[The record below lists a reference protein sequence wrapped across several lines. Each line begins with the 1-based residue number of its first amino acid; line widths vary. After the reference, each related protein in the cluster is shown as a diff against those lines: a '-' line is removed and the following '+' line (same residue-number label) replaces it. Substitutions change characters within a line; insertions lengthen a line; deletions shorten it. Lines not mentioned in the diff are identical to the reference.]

1 MLAVALIP
9 IGAALGAPPSQTVWL
24 VSALYLATAVG
35 QPVVGRLVDL
45 FGPRPLYLAG
55 TGLVGA
61 AGLLGAVAPNLGV
74 LVVARV
80 LLGLG
85 TCAGYPA
92 AMYLI
97 RREGD
102 RTGRHAPGGILTTL
116 SISAQVTSVIG
127 PTLGGLLIGL
137 GGWRTIFTVNIPLT
151 AACLWLGARRLPRT
165 QRTKV
170 TLDVPGMVLFAAML
184 AALLAFLMDPRPHT
198 WYLLALAGLA
208 AAGFVAREAQHSEP
222 FLDVRVLKGN
232 GPMLATYAR
241 QLLNF
246 SAAYAFFYGYVQWVE
261 DSLGLTASAAGLV
274 MLPLSVTAVG
284 SAAISGRRPGIRS
297 KLLVGALSLAAASA
311 VLLTLGTRSPMWLVV
326 GVGALVGVPQGI
338 NGLANQNAL
347 YHQADPARMGSA
359 AGLLRTF
366 MYLGA
371 MSAAAAVAKVFPDGA
386 STDGLHELAMFMLG
400 CAVVLLAVTL
410 ADRTLHRLGLPR
422 TH

>member
-9 IGAALGAPPSQTVWL
+9 IGAALGAPPSETVWL

-97 RREGD
+97 RHEGD
-102 RTGRHAPGGILTTL
+102 RTGRHAPGGILTAL

-137 GGWRTIFTVNIPLT
+137 GGWRTIFTVNIPLA
-151 AACLWLGARRLPRT
+151 AACLWLGAQRLPRT
-165 QRTKV
+165 ERTKV
-170 TLDVPGMVLFAAML
+170 KLDVPGMVLFAAML
-184 AALLAFLMDPRPHT
+184 GALLAFLMDPRPQT
-198 WYLLALAGLA
+198 WYFLTLAGLA
-208 AAGFVAREAQHSEP
+208 AAAFITRETRQSEP

-261 DSLGLTASAAGLV
+261 ESLGFTASAAGLV

-284 SAAISGRRPGIRS
+284 SAAISGRRPGIRG
-297 KLLVGALSLAAASA
+297 KLLVGGVSLAAASA
-311 VLLTLGTRSPMWLVV
+311 VLLTLGTRSPIWLVV

-347 YHQADPARMGSA
+347 YYQADSARMGSA

-386 STDGLHELAMFMLG
+386 STNGLHELAMFMLG

-410 ADRTLHRLGLPR
+410 ADRTLHRLPR
-422 TH
+422 TR